1 MFPGMIIW
9 SGVVFSPLAI
19 PHSFAIDCL
28 RILLASYKHIWLGEH
43 NIRES
48 KSESDTKS
56 RDKNRLWKQ
65 VNIPRKIT
73 TPDELPVKKKYSMI
87 EKYYCVNDEE
97 KQNILKNN
105 ESSCYCLNRY
115 FSRQVSWMNWFLNDY
130 IIMCVPCDIAFSL
143 THSRFFIKPP
153 NAIFLVTLFNSIFS
167 IKKKEKK

>member
-73 TPDELPVKKKYSMI
+73 TPDELPVKK
-87 EKYYCVNDEE
+87 
-97 KQNILKNN
+97 NIRWSKNIIALMMRK
-105 ESSCYCLNRY
+105 SKIFWKTMS
-115 FSRQVSWMNWFLNDY
+115 QVAIVS
-130 IIMCVPCDIAFSL
+130 I
-143 THSRFFIKPP
+143 
-153 NAIFLVTLFNSIFS
+153 AIFLVKLVEWIDSLMIILLCVFHVILPFRWHIHDFSLNRQTLFFSSRYSILYS
-167 IKKKEKK
+167 Q